1 MATKIRKVKCP
12 TCKILTEY
20 SPENEYR
27 PFCSK
32 RCRMIDLG
40 EWADEG
46 FSIAAEEQP
55 TPEEMEAAFLEK
67 LRKS

>member
-1 MATKIRKVKCP
+1 
-12 TCKILTEY
+12 
-20 SPENEYR
+20 
-27 PFCSK
+27 
-32 RCRMIDLG
+32 MIDLG

-67 LRKS
+67 LRNN